1 MNPIQDLVAN
11 FQSLVGQVPELVQPF
26 VVMLAATIPF
36 IEGEGAAPIGV
47 IGGIPPIVAG
57 IAAAIGN
64 FVAVLVVVLVSSRA
78 RVAVVARVGAGGVPV
93 DETVETV
100 GTGKPE
106 SKGRQRF
113 KRWLVRFGVPGASL
127 LAPLAI
133 PSHFTAAMLVAAGI
147 PRARVLLWQA
157 IAIVAWTILT
167 TTLVWL
173 AVSALLG

>member
-1 MNPIQDLVAN
+1 MSSPSDRPLAGKTVAFLVAPE
-11 FQSLVGQVPELVQPF
+11 GIEQVELTEPWKAVQE
-26 VVMLAATIPF
+26 A
-36 IEGEGAAPIGV
+36 
-47 IGGIPPIVAG
+47 GGTPR
-57 IAAAIGN
+57 
-64 FVAVLVVVLVSSRA
+64 LVSTQ
-78 RVAVVARVGAGGVPV
+78 AGEVQAYHHLDKGDTFPV
-93 DETVETV
+93 DETVETI
-100 GTGKPE
+100 GTGKAE

-173 AVSALLG
+173 AGSALLG